1 MVNRPL
7 RVIILSS
14 RSSVVHFFFKSSHT
28 FLLHTKMM
36 NMNRPVRMLMM
47 SVGIQIQSAVTPPAA
62 KEMISIVQETP
73 IKMNKL
79 KITRNL

>member
-1 MVNRPL
+1 
-7 RVIILSS
+7 
-14 RSSVVHFFFKSSHT
+14 
-28 FLLHTKMM
+28 
-36 NMNRPVRMLMM
+36 MLMM